1 MATMPLFRSAV
12 CLLVLACAAC
22 PSSRTTVAPAGSGAA
37 DAHPASLT
45 VESDAGLGMIAD
57 AMAVP
62 GGPDA
67 LAAAPAIHDGVT
79 GSTLACEGWQLV
91 DTTVRGSISESL
103 SAALVQDG
111 VKLAAHLSRIFMW
124 DLNLRRD
131 VEPGDRVRILW
142 RRNDAGD
149 PEIRSARYQS
159 SRLGRALWVYRFA
172 PDQTESPSY
181 WDRDGVEV
189 PRRLKGSPLFTYDQ
203 ITALLKDRPTH
214 QGMDFKTPEGTEVHV
229 PRAGVATRLDW
240 KLRGNGHC
248 VEIRY
253 DDGTLAKF
261 LHLSAI
267 KVRGGARVR
276 PGQVIAL
283 TGNTGHSTAPHLHY
297 QLNRGT
303 RTVDPVD
310 YHGVLRR
317 QLERIPLAKF
327 RAELADFDSKCA
339 AAVP

>member
-1 MATMPLFRSAV
+1 MATMPLLRSAARV
-12 CLLVLACAAC
+12 ALLALAAC
-22 PSSRTTVAPAGSGAA
+22 PSSHPPVAPPGSAPA
-37 DAHPASLT
+37 DARADTGAP
-45 VESDAGLGMIAD
+45 DAGVGVPIEAL
-57 AMAVP
+57 AVP
-62 GGPDA
+62 SGPDA
-67 LAAAPAIHDGVT
+67 LAPAPAISDVPAGPAVT
-79 GSTLACEGWQLV
+79 CEGWQLV

-103 SAALVQDG
+103 SAALTQDG

-142 RRNDAGD
+142 RLGAAGD

-172 PDQTESPSY
+172 ADAAESPSY

-189 PRRLKGSPLFTYDQ
+189 PRRLKASPLLTYDQ

-214 QGMDFKTPEGTEVHV
+214 QGLDFKTPEGTEVHV

-267 KVRGGARVR
+267 KVRSGARVR
-276 PGQVIAL
+276 AGQVIAL

-317 QLERIPLAKF
+317 RLEAAPLAKF
-327 RAELADFDSKCA
+327 RAELADFDRICA